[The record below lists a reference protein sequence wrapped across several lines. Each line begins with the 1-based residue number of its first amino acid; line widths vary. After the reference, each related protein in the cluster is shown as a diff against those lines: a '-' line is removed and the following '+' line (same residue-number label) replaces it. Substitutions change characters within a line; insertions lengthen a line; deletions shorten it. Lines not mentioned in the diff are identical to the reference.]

1 MSRLY
6 SRRKGKAGSKKPLKK
21 TKTVWV
27 RYKPKEIELLI
38 AKLAKEEKTCS
49 QIGLILRDVYG
60 VPSVKSILGKTILT
74 VLKEKNLEEK
84 IPEDLMALIRKVVQV
99 RKHLQT
105 NKKDQTAVR
114 GLQLSESKIKR
125 LVKYYKQT
133 GRLPLDWKYDTESLK
148 LYVG

>member
-6 SRRKGKAGSKKPLKK
+6 SRRKGKAGSKRPLKQ

-38 AKLAKEEKTCS
+38 AKLAKEGKSCS

-60 VPSVKSILGKTILT
+60 VPSVKSILGKTILAI
-74 VLKEKNLEEK
+74 LKEKNLEEK

-99 RKHLQT
+99 RKHLER

-114 GLQLSESKIKR
+114 GMQLSESKIKR

>member
-6 SRRKGKAGSKKPLKK
+6 SRRKGKAGSKKPLKQ
-21 TKTVWV
+21 TKNVWA

-38 AKLAKEEKTCS
+38 AKLTKEGKSCS

-60 VPSVKSILGKTILT
+60 IPSVKSILGKTILA
-74 VLKEKNLEEK
+74 VLREKKLEEK
-84 IPEDLMALIRKVVQV
+84 IPEDLMALVRKVVQV
-99 RKHLQT
+99 RKHLEV

-114 GLQLSESKIKR
+114 GMQLSESKIKR
-125 LVKYYKQT
+125 LVKYYKRT
-133 GRLPLDWKYDTESLK
+133 KRLPLEWKYDAESLK